1 MKIVTYFIINYS
13 KIFKLNN
20 FYVNNLKKH
29 SYLDGNRFLII
40 PFNYT
45 NFMETFMK
53 TRGLSVKNVV
63 AIGIGSAIY
72 VILARF
78 TSIPTPIPNTN
89 IELVFPFLALLAAIY
104 GAKVGFAVGFIGHAL
119 SDFIMYGQ
127 TWWSWVLA
135 TGIFGL
141 IIGLS
146 RKPLDLKNGI
156 FGFKQIIFFNIVQIL
171 ANAIAWIAVAPV
183 GDILI
188 YSEPANKV
196 FVQGI
201 SATISNG
208 ITIMIV
214 GTPLL
219 KAYAGTKIKKGS
231 LRKED

>member
-146 RKPLDLKNGI
+146 SKRLDLKNGI
-156 FGFKQIIFFNIVQIL
+156 FGIKQIIFFNIVQIL

-214 GTPLL
+214 GTLLL

>member
-1 MKIVTYFIINYS
+1 
-13 KIFKLNN
+13 
-20 FYVNNLKKH
+20 
-29 SYLDGNRFLII
+29 
-40 PFNYT
+40 
-45 NFMETFMK
+45 
-53 TRGLSVKNVV
+53 
-63 AIGIGSAIY
+63 
-72 VILARF
+72 
-78 TSIPTPIPNTN
+78 
-89 IELVFPFLALLAAIY
+89 
-104 GAKVGFAVGFIGHAL
+104 
-119 SDFIMYGQ
+119 MYGQ

-214 GTPLL
+214 GTLLL